1 MADERCVY
9 ENVLRD
15 ANSLCADIFVKLLA
29 ILMETFDQPNL
40 PAESIFDT
48 VVHLFRWIA
57 IDSEVYVRHVS
68 DLEHTIKGVVANR
81 ACEHGARYKG
91 FADWDD
97 FWDEKRLRTLKEA
110 RRKTQHC
117 HLPISA
123 ISDIVPLLD
132 EWKTSAKKVVKEWRE

>member
-9 ENVLRD
+9 ANVILD
-15 ANSLCADIFVKLLA
+15 ASSLCEQISVKLLT
-29 ILMETFDQPNL
+29 ILGETFDQRDE
-40 PAESIFDT
+40 PAECI
-48 VVHLFRWIA
+48 VVKLFRWVALNGELHGQYCSELMKDIA
-57 IDSEVYVRHVS
+57 NV
-68 DLEHTIKGVVANR
+68 IKDR